1 MRFLSTARSTGI
13 TSHDHPFSGIIPI
26 IMKSACWGGGFWA
39 MYLQH
44 IYIKASFLMAS
55 ETLIY
60 EAVHNPALYKMG
72 NNVSVNAS
80 VLTYVKNLPNS

>member
-1 MRFLSTARSTGI
+1 
-13 TSHDHPFSGIIPI
+13 
-26 IMKSACWGGGFWA
+26 

-44 IYIKASFLMAS
+44 IYIKASFLKAS

>member
-1 MRFLSTARSTGI
+1 
-13 TSHDHPFSGIIPI
+13 
-26 IMKSACWGGGFWA
+26 
-39 MYLQH
+39 
-44 IYIKASFLMAS
+44 MAS

-60 EAVHNPALYKMG
+60 EAVHNPALYKME